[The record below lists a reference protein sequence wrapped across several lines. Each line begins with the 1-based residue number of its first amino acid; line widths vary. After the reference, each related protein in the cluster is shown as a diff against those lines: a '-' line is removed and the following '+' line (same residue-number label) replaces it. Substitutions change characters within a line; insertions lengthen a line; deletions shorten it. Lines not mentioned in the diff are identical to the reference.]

1 MLVLKS
7 TYGASAMFSLSR
19 ILRSRRL
26 VCLNLATRSLV
37 PLLAASVCLSASAFA
52 EAKQNFLVDFVLHK
66 ASVESVEQLFIP
78 LAEDQSIVYIPL
90 DLSRIEIKQT
100 NQGVA
105 LRGVLSV
112 PAEYNVA
119 MIGVDEDTNGQIG
132 EQEMR
137 LSSEVLTPPARSKG
151 QRLVS
156 YSGKSM
162 VHLKLNCACNGSNR
176 ICSTR
181 NVYKISFVDAETGAP
196 IWGPES
202 HDGVMHNE
210 CIFDALLGGTKP
222 IPEEIASRDP
232 ATVKVKMTCGTHTQ
246 TVPLYSALSGAQGPK
261 GDTGARGEK
270 GERGE
275 PGQTGAPGLAGPVGP
290 SGPAG
295 VNGADGKRGERG
307 DKGDLGEKGEA
318 GIKGDKGD
326 RGVKGEPGIKGDK
339 GDKGDIGPAG
349 IAGSVGATGAVGPI
363 GAAGP
368 RGPAGADGAVG
379 PIGPMGPAGATGA
392 VGPIGPIGPAG
403 ATGAVGPMGPIGPAG
418 IAGPIGPSGSS
429 GAVGPAGPAG
439 AIGPRGPAG
448 ANGLPGSTGPAGS
461 AGATGS
467 IGPKGD
473 KGDRGEPGSNDIII
487 SSSDNVISIAS
498 GDFSGTVYD
507 SEYVSSRLTALSDA
521 LETKANVVKAEGR
534 IVKTKAFASFVLAR
548 TAGRWNDIGTF
559 DDQATIVSLNATVLT
574 APGEFLLMNAN
585 DDLKI
590 RIVGGKIQEFHTAP
604 TLGGKPV
611 YIEVRAF

>member
-1 MLVLKS
+1 
-7 TYGASAMFSLSR
+7 MFSLSR
-19 ILRSRRL
+19 ILRSRRPR
-26 VCLNLATRSLV
+26 CLSMATRSLV
-37 PLLAASVCLSASAFA
+37 PILAAGVCFSGSAFA
-52 EAKQNFLVDFVLHK
+52 EAKQSFLVDFVLHK

-78 LAEDQSIVYIPL
+78 LAEDQSIVDIPL
-90 DLSRIEIKQT
+90 DLSRLEIKQT

-105 LRGVLSV
+105 LRGVVSV
-112 PAEYNVA
+112 TAEYNVA
-119 MIGVDEDTNGQIG
+119 MIGVDEDANGQIG

-137 LSSEVLTPPARSKG
+137 LSSEALMPPARSKG

-210 CIFDALLGGTKP
+210 CIFDALLGGSKP

-275 PGQTGAPGLAGPVGP
+275 PGQVGAPGLAGPVGP

-295 VNGADGKRGERG
+295 MNGADGKRGER
-307 DKGDLGEKGEA
+307 GEKGEA

-326 RGVKGEPGIKGDK
+326 RGEKGEVGVKGDK
-339 GDKGDIGPAG
+339 GDRGEKGEPGVKGDKGEKGDIGPVG
-349 IAGSVGATGAVGPI
+349 IAGPAGATGAVGPI

-368 RGPAGADGAVG
+368 RGPAV
-379 PIGPMGPAGATGA
+379 
-392 VGPIGPIGPAG
+392 
-403 ATGAVGPMGPIGPAG
+403 
-418 IAGPIGPSGSS
+418 
-429 GAVGPAGPAG
+429 
-439 AIGPRGPAG
+439 
-448 ANGLPGSTGPAGS
+448 
-461 AGATGS
+461 
-467 IGPKGD
+467 
-473 KGDRGEPGSNDIII
+473 
-487 SSSDNVISIAS
+487 
-498 GDFSGTVYD
+498 
-507 SEYVSSRLTALSDA
+507 
-521 LETKANVVKAEGR
+521 
-534 IVKTKAFASFVLAR
+534 
-548 TAGRWNDIGTF
+548 
-559 DDQATIVSLNATVLT
+559 
-574 APGEFLLMNAN
+574 
-585 DDLKI
+585 
-590 RIVGGKIQEFHTAP
+590 
-604 TLGGKPV
+604 
-611 YIEVRAF
+611 